1 MEPDELRRQFG
12 IVMQNDFLFS
22 DTVKENIRFGREVS
36 DEALQDAINN
46 AQAEEFISSLSEEED
61 YSLTSQGTN
70 VSGGQRQRILLSR
83 AFAAHPDFLL
93 LDDSS
98 SALDYKTDALLRKAL
113 SEKYPDTTMVI
124 VAQRVSSIK
133 GCDHILVLDHGT
145 ISGEG
150 TDAQLRQNNP
160 LYTSI
165 ADSQMGGALFD

>member
-1 MEPDELRRQFG
+1 
-12 IVMQNDFLFS
+12 MQNDFLFS

-46 AQAEEFISSLSEEED
+46 AQAEEFISELSEKED
-61 YSLTSQGTN
+61 SALTSKGTN

-83 AFAAHPDFLL
+83 AFAAQPDFLL

-98 SALDYKTDALLRKAL
+98 SALDYKTDSLLRKAL
-113 SEKYPDTTMVI
+113 NEKYPDTTMVI

-133 GCDHILVLDHGT
+133 GCDQIIVLDHGRVN
-145 ISGEG
+145 GFG
-150 TDAQLRQNNP
+150 TDQELMKNNS
-160 LYTSI
+160 LYAAI

>member
-1 MEPDELRRQFG
+1 
-12 IVMQNDFLFS
+12 MQNDFLFS

-46 AQAEEFISSLSEEED
+46 AQAEEFISELSEKED
-61 YSLTSQGTN
+61 SALTSKGTN

-83 AFAAHPDFLL
+83 AFAAQPDFLL

-98 SALDYKTDALLRKAL
+98 SALDYKTDSLLRKAL
-113 SEKYPDTTMVI
+113 NEKYPDTTMVI

-133 GCDHILVLDHGT
+133 GCDQIIVLDHGVVN
-145 ISGEG
+145 GHG
-150 TDAQLRQNNP
+150 TDQQLMKNNA
-160 LYTSI
+160 LYAAI